1 MKRKLLVLPIIIL
14 LTFLFVLPAY
24 AVFCFKCGTQNLDNA
39 VYCSKCGTKLYHPP
53 AGEEKADLYKR
64 SSDLITQEKW
74 EQVISLLEPSPSE
87 QKSSILLAQAY
98 LGKCDL
104 LKRQGDK
111 AYSSLVLLPFN
122 TGKGLI
128 SHHNPHVQSEGF
140 YIVAYSFFINDRK
153 AKAKK
158 YLKKALEL
166 QSFCTPE
173 VRYLLL
179 DGRIEAAQGFEKHD
193 DLRIIGARKVFE
205 QIIDMDVENEY
216 KAQSCFWLGELY
228 LRWLDKKKAIS
239 SFEAALIYA
248 EYESTRMRIQEQL
261 ASIQ

>member
-1 MKRKLLVLPIIIL
+1 MKRKQLMLLIIIL

-24 AVFCFKCGTQNLDNA
+24 AVFCFKCGTQNPDNA
-39 VYCSKCGTKLYHPP
+39 VYCSKCGTKLYHP
-53 AGEEKADLYKR
+53 AESVDIYKQ
-64 SSDLITQEKW
+64 SSDLIVQEKW
-74 EQVISLLEPSPSE
+74 EKVISLLEPSPSE
-87 QKSSILLAQAY
+87 LKSSILLAQAY

-111 AYSSLVLLPFN
+111 AYSSLVLLPFK
-122 TGKGLI
+122 TGSGLMN
-128 SHHNPHVQSEGF
+128 HHNPHVQSERF

-179 DGRIEAAQGFEKHD
+179 DGRIKAAQGLENHD
-193 DLRIIGARKVFE
+193 DLQDMGARKVFE

-216 KAQSCFWLGELY
+216 KALSCFWLGKLY
-228 LRWLDKKKAIS
+228 LRWSDKKKASS
-239 SFEAALIYA
+239 SFNAALNYA
-248 EYESTRMRIQEQL
+248 EYESTRMRIQKQL